1 MKEQDNSVQ
10 LDGTITKILSGSM
23 FRVKLDNG
31 LEILGVLSGRMRQYN
46 IRLAIGDMV
55 KLEMS
60 PYDVTRGRIT
70 YRVKDKDRAQ
80 T

>member
-31 LEILGVLSGRMRQYN
+31 LEVIGVLAGRMRQYN

-70 YRVKDKDRAQ
+70 YRVKDKDRV
-80 T
+80 

>member
-70 YRVKDKDRAQ
+70 YRVKDKDRV
-80 T
+80 

>member
-23 FRVKLDNG
+23 FSVKLDNG

-70 YRVKDKDRAQ
+70 YRVKDKDRV
-80 T
+80 

>member
-1 MKEQDNSVQ
+1 MKEQDNSVPFE
-10 LDGTITKILSGSM
+10 GTITKILSGSM

-31 LEILGVLSGRMRQYN
+31 LEVLGVLSGRMRQYN

-70 YRVKDKDRAQ
+70 YRVKDKDR
-80 T
+80 